1 MYLSDMKSLAESD
14 PEIWREFMD
23 GNWVVNKNANPFFAI
38 GADHGLEQVNQNDES
53 QRRMSLALLKTIM
66 L

>member
-23 GNWVVNKNANPFFAI
+23 GNWVVNKNAIPFFAI
-38 GADHGLEQVNQNDES
+38 GADHGLEQVNKMMKVSGECHWHYS
-53 QRRMSLALLKTIM
+53 KP
-66 L
+66 